1 MKQPHYLRPV
11 ALAVLAALSS
21 PAALA
26 DSTQLETVT
35 ITGAGD
41 KLGVG
46 LLQQQEGARARSDV
60 SKAALEKQSPTSNIY
75 QGINMLPGVNA
86 SSQDNTGMFGGALT
100 IRGFNSDQI
109 GVTINGVP
117 VNDSGSYNVYP
128 QEFVDLENL
137 CQGSVTQGSSD
148 TDAPHMGASGGNM
161 SFVTCDPEKERR
173 VRFAQSLGSNSLQRT
188 YIRGDTGLF
197 ADGKARA
204 FASYSHSETDKW
216 KGAGGMKRDHVDT
229 GIRYDFSGGY
239 INASVL
245 YNRQIGNAFGTPT
258 LQQLQ
263 QTGYGYDYATSFIP
277 GHLTPKNGTAQKET
291 GPTPAYY
298 QLQQNPFENVIAKV
312 DAVLKLGP
320 DTRVKIQPYFWYGYG
335 GATSQQTQSESAFL
349 NKSTHTDTAAK
360 DLNGDG
366 DTLDTIVVNG
376 SSITRTRRPGITVTM
391 EQSLGNHLLQAGV
404 WYERAQHIQTG
415 PESLTNA
422 DGSPQDP
429 WMQSNLVTRPD
440 GSLYQYRDWETVSTA
455 TQLFAIGTFN
465 FLDDRLGINAGLRTP
480 QIKRDFTN
488 HANDGCGAS
497 SKTCAAAYDYTINKT
512 YRETLPSFGMRYYLA
527 PKQQVFFNITKN
539 YRAVP
544 NYAYSSSNGNVQ
556 VVNGQVVMTND
567 VVPETSV
574 NTDLGYRWQGD
585 IVTLSGSLFNVDF
598 RNRQANSYDPVTLK
612 SVNINAGGVH
622 TWGGEIEL
630 GTVPVKGW
638 SAYASFTSN
647 HSEIQNN
654 LNWKDPSGNNT
665 MLQTQGNDFPMTP
678 RWMAALSLQYS
689 PGAWYVRTDVKHTGK
704 QFATLVNDEVVPEYT
719 TVDLDAGYRFGNMGM
734 LKNPTLKLNL
744 SNLFSTSYRIPSS
757 YKVNAADTV
766 RYNLGAPRSVAVTLS
781 VDM

>member
-1 MKQPHYLRPV
+1 MNKKTYIRPLT
-11 ALAVLAALSS
+11 LAVLAALASQ
-21 PAALA
+21 AALA
-26 DSTQLETVT
+26 EETQLQTVT

-46 LLQQQEGARARSDV
+46 LLQQQEGTRTRSDV
-60 SKAALEKQSPTSNIY
+60 NKAALEKKSPTSNIY

-86 SSQDNTGMFGGALT
+86 SSQDNSGMFGGALT

-117 VNDSGSYNVYP
+117 VNDSGSYSVYP

-188 YIRGDTGLF
+188 YVRGDTGLF

-245 YNRQIGNAFGTPT
+245 YNRQVGNAFGAMT
-258 LQQLQ
+258 LQQIQ
-263 QTGYGYDYATSFIP
+263 QMGYNADFSTQFVP
-277 GHLTPKNGTAQKET
+277 GHLPPQFGTTQKET
-291 GPTPAYY
+291 GPSPQYY
-298 QLQQNPFENVIAKV
+298 QLQQSPFENVIAKI
-312 DAVLKLGP
+312 DAVLKLSA
-320 DTRVKIQPYFWYGYG
+320 DTRIKIQPYFWYGYG
-335 GATSQQTQSESAFL
+335 GGTSQQTQAENGFL
-349 NKSTHTDTAAK
+349 NKTTHTNTASK

-366 DTLDTIVVNG
+366 DTLDTIITNG
-376 SSITRTRRPGITVTM
+376 SSMTRTRRPGITVTM
-391 EQSLGNHLLQAGV
+391 EQSWGNHLLQAGV

-415 PESLTNA
+415 QASIANN
-422 DGSPQDP
+422 DGSPADV
-429 WMQSNLVTRPD
+429 WMRSGLITRPD
-440 GSLYQYRDWETVSTA
+440 GSLYQFRDWETISTA

-465 FLDDRLGINAGLRTP
+465 FLDDRLSFNAGLRTP
-480 QIKRDFTN
+480 QIKREFTN
-488 HANDGCGAS
+488 HANEGCSG
-497 SKTCAAAYDYTINKT
+497 KTACAAAYDYTINKT
-512 YRETLPSFGMRYYLA
+512 YRETLPSFGARYFLT
-527 PKQQVFFNITKN
+527 PKQQMFFNITKN

-544 NYAYSSSNGNVQ
+544 NYAYSGSNGNVQ
-556 VVNGQVVMTND
+556 VINGQVVLVND
-567 VVPETSV
+567 VTPETSV

-585 IVTLSGSLFNVDF
+585 WLTMSGSLFNVDF
-598 RNRQANSYDPVTLK
+598 SNRQANSYDSVTQK
-612 SVNINAGGVH
+612 SVNINAGAVH

-638 SAYASFTSN
+638 SGYASFTSN
-647 HSEIQNN
+647 HSEIKNN
-654 LNWKDPSGNNT
+654 LDWKNNGT
-665 MLQTQGNDFPMTP
+665 VTPLQLQGNDFPMTP

-704 QFATLVNDEVVPEYT
+704 QFATLANDEVVPEYT
-719 TVDLDAGYRFGNMGM
+719 TVDLDAGYRFGNMGV

-744 SNLFSTSYRIPSS
+744 SNMFNTSYRIPTSS
-757 YKVNAADTV
+757 KANAADTV
-766 RYNLGAPRSVAVTLS
+766 RYNQGAPRSAAVTLQ
-781 VDM
+781 VDL

>member
-1 MKQPHYLRPV
+1 MKHNFYLQPLAFAVLV
-11 ALAVLAALSS
+11 ALGS
-21 PAALA
+21 PAAQA
-26 DSTQLETVT
+26 DDGQLEKVT

-46 LLQQQEGARARSDV
+46 LLQQQDGARARSDV
-60 SKAALEKQSPTSNIY
+60 NKAALEKQSPTSNIY

-86 SSQDNTGMFGGALT
+86 SSQDNSGMFGGALT

-117 VNDSGSYNVYP
+117 VNDSGSYAVYP

-173 VRFAQSLGSNSLQRT
+173 VRIAQSLGSNSLQRT

-204 FASYSHSETDKW
+204 FMSYSHSEVDKW
-216 KGAGGMKRDHVDT
+216 KGAGGMKRDHIDT
-229 GIRYDFSGGY
+229 GVRYDFSGGY

-245 YNRQIGNAFGTPT
+245 YNRQLGNAFGTPT

-263 QTGYGYDYATSFIP
+263 QTGYNFDNSTSFAP
-277 GHLTPKNGTAQKET
+277 GHLPPQFGTTQKET

-312 DAVLKLGP
+312 DAVLKLSA
-320 DTRVKIQPYFWYGYG
+320 DTRIKIQPYFWYGYG
-335 GATSQQTQSESAFL
+335 GGTSQQTQAENGFL
-349 NKSTHTDTAAK
+349 NPATHTNTASK

-376 SSITRTRRPGITVTM
+376 SSITRTRRPGITITM

-415 PESLTNA
+415 QESLTNA
-422 DGSPQDP
+422 DGSPSDP
-429 WMQSNLVTRPD
+429 WMRSNLLTRPD
-440 GSLYQYRDWETVSTA
+440 GSLYQYRDWETISTA

-465 FLDDRLGINAGLRTP
+465 FLDDRLSFNAGLRTP

-488 HANDGCGAS
+488 HANEGCSG
-497 SKTCAAAYDYTINKT
+497 KTACPAAYDYTINKT
-512 YRETLPSFGMRYYLA
+512 YRETLPSFGARYFLT
-527 PKQQVFFNITKN
+527 PKQQMFFNITKN

-544 NYAYSSSNGNVQ
+544 NYAYSGSNGNVQ
-556 VVNGQVVMTND
+556 VINGQVVLVND
-567 VVPETSV
+567 VQPETSV

-585 IVTLSGSLFNVDF
+585 LLTFSGSLFNVDF
-598 RNRQANSYDPVTLK
+598 RNRQASSYDPITQK
-612 SVNINAGGVH
+612 SVNINAGDVH
-622 TWGGEIEL
+622 TWGGELEL

-638 SAYASFTSN
+638 SAYASLTSN
-647 HSEIQNN
+647 HSEIKNN
-654 LNWKDPSGNNT
+654 LDWKNNGT
-665 MLQTQGNDFPMTP
+665 VTPLLLQGNDFPLTP
-678 RWMAALSLQYS
+678 RWMAALSLQYA

-704 QFATLVNDEVVPEYT
+704 QFATLANDEVVPEYT
-719 TVDLDAGYRFGNMGM
+719 TVDLDAGYRFGNMGV
-734 LKNPTLKLNL
+734 LKNPTLKLNV
-744 SNLFSTSYRIPSS
+744 SNMFNTSYRIPTSS
-757 YKVNAADTV
+757 KVNAADTV
-766 RYNLGAPRSVAVTLS
+766 RYNLGAPRSASVTMQ
-781 VDM
+781 VDF